1 MISEIGAMTIKNIGK
16 MNTGILRN
24 TEKNDAMN
32 LRRNA
37 KNAVENLGNAGK
49 KLRIDE
55 RTAGDIKGLE
65 EEAAVRGKAIKI
77 EEVDDRAT
85 SRIYFYQ

>member
-1 MISEIGAMTIKNIGK
+1 MKILRNIKEKGGMISEIGAMTIKNIGK

-55 RTAGDIKGLE
+55 RTAGSIKGM
-65 EEAAVRGKAIKI
+65 
-77 EEVDDRAT
+77 EEVDDRST